1 MNSSNRSII
10 EPIFGDQ
17 ARKELPIPRP
27 INDYNHG
34 MGGGRHGE
42 LIAYGVR
49 PAEAEHA
56 YVEGTVLFL
65 FQNLVGECL
74 QVTHVERAPTQR

>member
-1 MNSSNRSII
+1 VSLWQDNAPLIFMITAHSLHNPEDLVIVNRRRPAMNSSNRSII

-34 MGGGRHGE
+34 MGGGDM
-42 LIAYGVR
+42 A
-49 PAEAEHA
+49 
-56 YVEGTVLFL
+56 
-65 FQNLVGECL
+65 N
-74 QVTHVERAPTQR
+74 